1 MADFI
6 LFVYFPGKMGLPE
19 SCSYIHVSDL
29 CFKEFVCPSGLMRV
43 YLPKGLFVSL
53 RRFNSIGTKREK
65 DRNFAA
71 WRFNLQLGNLFL
83 NEGNAALGEINT
95 EAVGPVSLELLKIQ
109 QDKATATSIIF

>member
-1 MADFI
+1 
-6 LFVYFPGKMGLPE
+6 
-19 SCSYIHVSDL
+19 
-29 CFKEFVCPSGLMRV
+29 MRV

-53 RRFNSIGTKREK
+53 RRFNSTGTKREK

-83 NEGNAALGEINT
+83 NEGNAALGEIST

-109 QDKATATSIIF
+109 QDKATATSVIF